1 MARGKKKSTKSR
13 HQLWETSVAR
23 VENSNVFI
31 RGYNILDLMGRLPF
45 SASTYLVVRGEL
57 PTPSE
62 ARVVDT
68 VLCSILDYSLGK
80 AGTVAAR
87 FNLSGNP
94 QPVAAIAT
102 SVLGIGEYTIA
113 PEAAGHFIAEGFKRY
128 RASGMKLDKFATGFA
143 DELYANGTR
152 IPGFG
157 HFDFRK
163 IDPRAQVLRR
173 VAEEE
178 GQWGEI
184 CEWYDAL
191 HRTYIKKAR
200 KPDMC
205 INLVGMIAAVLSHLR
220 FTPEEMTGLTVI
232 STLPGVIAHI
242 TEELATGAKL
252 RGLPARDIRQ
262 LDKRRNLKTDLKSAG
277 WT

>member
-1 MARGKKKSTKSR
+1 MARARKKPAKSR
-13 HQLWETSVAR
+13 HQTWETAVSR

-31 RGYNILDLMGRLPF
+31 RGYNILDIMGRLPF
-45 SASTYLVVRGEL
+45 SAATYLVVRGEL
-57 PTPSE
+57 PTPPE

-80 AGTVAAR
+80 SGTVAAR

-102 SVLGIGEYTIA
+102 SVLGIGEHTIA
-113 PEAAGHFIAEGFKRY
+113 PEAAGRFIAAGYARY
-128 RASGMKLDKFATGFA
+128 RKSGQTLDKFATSFA
-143 DELYANGTR
+143 AELHARRER

-163 IDPRAQVLRR
+163 IDPRAQILRQ

-178 GQWGEI
+178 GQWGEV
-184 CEWYDAL
+184 CAWYDAL
-191 HRTYIKKAR
+191 HRGYIKKAG

-205 INLVGMIAAVLSHLR
+205 INLVGMIAAVLTQLR
-220 FTPEEMTGLTVI
+220 FTPEEMTGLTVV
-232 STLPGVIAHI
+232 STIPGVIAHI
-242 TEELATGAKL
+242 TEELASGARV
-252 RGLPARDIRQ
+252 RGLPKSDIKQRDR
-262 LDKRRNLKTDLKSAG
+262 RRNLKTDLKSAG
-277 WT
+277 WD